1 MIIFAKKDTMFYRNL
16 LLKLRQW
23 AINPERKPLVLR
35 GARQVGKT
43 SIVLEFGKEFEN
55 FLHLNLEEGESKSLF
70 DDKSGIDELMT
81 SVFLFCNKKKKPGR
95 TLLFID
101 EIQYSPEAVARLRY
115 FYEKAPDIHVIAA
128 GSLLESLID
137 NTISF
142 PVGRVEYLAVRPCTF
157 NEFLGAMGE
166 DLLKDSLTQISIPD
180 SLHNKV
186 MSLFN
191 TFALIGGMPEAIS
204 HFCKHRD
211 LIALRNV
218 YESLII
224 GYIDDIEKYS
234 HNQTMTNILRHII
247 KTGWN
252 YAGQTIRFNGFGE
265 SVYRS
270 REIGEAFRILEK
282 TMLAELVYPTTGFS
296 IPVLPEIKRSPKL
309 IWLDTGLVNYN
320 ANIFKEVFG
329 AKDIMDAW
337 RGRIAEHITGQEI
350 LASDDRVS
358 FKRNFWVRNK
368 KGSESEVDFVIQ
380 SENRL
385 IPVEVKSGH
394 NSKLKSLHVFMD
406 EVNHDIAVRVWSN
419 SFSVDNIVTPSGKT
433 VKLYNIPF
441 YYVNSINKII
451 DTGF

>member
-1 MIIFAKKDTMFYRNL
+1 MFYRNL
-16 LLKLRQW
+16 LEKLRQW
-23 AINPERKPLVLR
+23 ATRPERKPLVLR

-43 SIVLEFGKEFEN
+43 SIILEFSKEFEN
-55 FLHLNLEEGESKSLF
+55 FLHLNLEEGESKLLF
-70 DDKSGIDELMT
+70 NTNASIDELLT
-81 SVFLFCNKKKKPGR
+81 SIFLFCNKKKRLGR

-101 EIQYSPEAVARLRY
+101 EIQCSPEAVAKLRY
-115 FYEKAPDIHVIAA
+115 FYEKASDIHVVAA

-157 NEFLGAMGE
+157 DEFLGAMGE
-166 DLLKDSLTQISIPD
+166 DALKDSLLQMSIPD
-180 SLHNKV
+180 SLHNKT

-191 TFALIGGMPEAIS
+191 TYTLIGGMPEAIS

-211 LIALRNV
+211 LLALRNV
-218 YESLII
+218 YESLIV
-224 GYIDDIEKYS
+224 GYMDDIEKYS
-234 HNQTMTNILRHII
+234 NNPTMTNILRHLI

-252 YAGQTIRFNGFGE
+252 YAGQIIKFNGFGE

-282 TMLAELVYPTTGFS
+282 TMLLELVYPTTGFG
-296 IPVLPEIKRSPKL
+296 IPVLPEIKRFPKL

-320 ANIFKEVFG
+320 ANVFKEVFG

-337 RGRIAEHITGQEI
+337 RGRIAEHITAQEI

-394 NSKLKSLHVFMD
+394 NSKLKSLHIFMD

-419 SFSVDNIVTPSGKT
+419 SFSVDNIVTRSGKT
-433 VKLYNIPF
+433 VRLFNIPF
-441 YYVNSINKII
+441 YYVSSISKMI
-451 DTGF
+451 DK